1 MESDEDT
8 SPSPPSPPP
17 SLSTCD
23 FQPFKRNSVNLI
35 PAPTNSGKSYL
46 IAHLIRHRHIYFA
59 GNPIGR
65 VIYVYCN
72 PSSARF
78 WLTPPSAAGP
88 ASPSL
93 STFASP
99 SQAGLEDIFAI
110 GGPETAA
117 VPATATDDE
126 IEIIHLRLED
136 FSSPE
141 TFLREQ
147 DLVVFEDV
155 HLFHPSIE
163 LTVDVYS
170 HHLNLCA
177 TFIICQALIAGQ
189 GKQKLSPLL
198 NLVHNVLLLF
208 NSTAATRYFK
218 YILNYFF
225 HDDDL
230 KAYLKQ
236 ILSFGQRYKQAAWL
250 EVNSVAS
257 QPSKHLAITSL
268 NRLADAENPHCFC
281 HPQPFAADKLLKSQ
295 EDCFAHMD
303 VEELAHA
310 PPNTFIL
317 VPAKNVVKVNNKKRA
332 ADGGDLS
339 ALLGDGS
346 SSHKCA
352 AEEKWDQVNEIIE
365 SRIEGIFDHAKW
377 RKAKNLAV
385 DILSNP
391 ELCVSDDGKWLM
403 MRQGEGKHHLGV
415 NPISLSDFLLQCT
428 KQQGPNQHASGKLLL
443 YRKFVKLLLSNGTPA
458 DLIKNKGLLAADY
471 GGANAGRRGN
481 RQSLSYKETTPPL
494 QPQWI
499 KAKDRTRKRMTA
511 QKSRRR
517 VWT

>member
-1 MESDEDT
+1 MESCEDGT
-8 SPSPPSPPP
+8 PG
-17 SLSTCD
+17 D

-59 GNPIGR
+59 GNPVGR
-65 VIYVYCN
+65 VVYVYCN
-72 PSSARF
+72 PSSAGFR
-78 WLTPPSAAGP
+78 LHPPAPPTLAGTEVVPLGQEHQEEEEEEASSAIADTS
-88 ASPSL
+88 AEEVE
-93 STFASP
+93 F
-99 SQAGLEDIFAI
+99 
-110 GGPETAA
+110 
-117 VPATATDDE
+117 V
-126 IEIIHLRLED
+126 HLCLED
-136 FSSPE
+136 FTSPA
-141 TFLREQ
+141 TFLRER

-177 TFIICQALIAGQ
+177 TFIICQALIGKG

-198 NLVHNVLLLF
+198 SLVHNVLLLF
-208 NSTAATRYFK
+208 SSTAATRYFK

-236 ILSFGQRYKQAAWL
+236 ILSFAQRYKQAAWL

-268 NRLADAENPHCFC
+268 NRLADAENPRCFC
-281 HPQPFAADKLLKSQ
+281 HPPPFAADKLLKSQ

-317 VPAKNVVKVNNKKRA
+317 VPAKNVVKVTTSKRGVAA
-332 ADGGDLS
+332 ADGDDVAHAEG
-339 ALLGDGS
+339 

-352 AEEKWDQVNEIIE
+352 AEEKWDQVNDIIE

-403 MRQGEGKHHLGV
+403 MRQGNDKGHDVGHH
-415 NPISLSDFLLQCT
+415 PISLSDFLLQCT
-428 KQQGPNQHASGKLLL
+428 KQQGPNQHPSSKILL
-443 YRKFVKLLLSNGTPA
+443 YRKFVKTLLSNGTPA
-458 DLIKNKGLLAADY
+458 DLIKNRGLLGEGDR
-471 GGANAGRRGN
+471 GMGARRGQE
-481 RQSLSYKETTPPL
+481 RQYPQYRATTPPL

-499 KAKDRTRKRMTA
+499 KAKDRRKRL
-511 QKSRRR
+511 RRKR
-517 VWT
+517 GGIKDFSWTY

>member
-8 SPSPPSPPP
+8 SSHSPSPS
-17 SLSTCD
+17 SD

-35 PAPTNSGKSYL
+35 PAPSNSGKSYL

-65 VIYVYCN
+65 VVYVYCN

-78 WLTPPSAAGP
+78 WLTPPAATGQ
-88 ASPSL
+88 ASPSPF
-93 STFASP
+93 SSSP
-99 SQAGLEDIFAI
+99 SQTGLEDIFAI
-110 GGPETAA
+110 GGDREQETA
-117 VPATATDDE
+117 VPVPEDAATAADNDK

-141 TFLREQ
+141 TFLRER

-177 TFIICQALIAGQ
+177 TFIICQALIGRE
-189 GKQKLSPLL
+189 GRQKLSPLL

-208 NSTAATRYFK
+208 SSTAATRYFK

-257 QPSKHLAITSL
+257 QPSKHLAITCL
-268 NRLADAENPHCFC
+268 NRLADSENPHCFC
-281 HPQPFAADKLLKSQ
+281 HPHPFAADKLLRSQ

-317 VPAKNVVKVNNKKRA
+317 VPAKNVVKKRA
-332 ADGGDLS
+332 GAAAAGDDISLVGAGGL
-339 ALLGDGS
+339 
-346 SSHKCA
+346 HKCA

-403 MRQGEGKHHLGV
+403 MREGQGKNHLGV

-428 KQQGPNQHASGKLLL
+428 KQQGPNQAVSGKLLL
-443 YRKFVKLLLSNGTPA
+443 YRRFVKILLANGTPA
-458 DLIKNKGLLAADY
+458 DLIKNRGLLATDFA
-471 GGANAGRRGN
+471 GGGGKRQRR
-481 RQSLSYKETTPPL
+481 SHSYKETTPPL

-499 KAKDRTRKRMTA
+499 KAKDRTRKRALRGRKRQM
-511 QKSRRR
+511 
-517 VWT
+517 WN